1 MTTLAQRYLQEMSEM
16 QMQLDGERILS
27 ASIKNS
33 FAQSQIELEAANKRI
48 KELERLLQIKDEIG
62 RAHV

>member
-27 ASIKNS
+27 ASIRNS
-33 FAQSQIELEAANKRI
+33 FTQSQIELEAANKRI
-48 KELERLLQIKDEIG
+48 KELERLLQIKDG
-62 RAHV
+62 NQ

>member
-48 KELERLLQIKDEIG
+48 KELERLLQIKDG
-62 RAHV
+62 NQ

>member
-27 ASIKNS
+27 ASIRNA
-33 FAQSQIELEAANKRI
+33 FTQSQIELEAANKRI
-48 KELERLLQIKDEIG
+48 KELERLLQIKDG
-62 RAHV
+62 NQ